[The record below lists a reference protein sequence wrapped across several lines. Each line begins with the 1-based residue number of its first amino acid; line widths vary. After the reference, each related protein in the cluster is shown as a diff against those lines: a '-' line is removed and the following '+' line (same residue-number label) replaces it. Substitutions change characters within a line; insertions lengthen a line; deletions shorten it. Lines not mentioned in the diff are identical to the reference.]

1 VIDVERL
8 VSIGRDHDLIIRL
21 ETRPGR
27 FVVDRTAFAS
37 AYPAERVNGDVEE
50 ALAVAVATGA
60 RRTTQQ
66 DIEFPIKQMVE
77 IAVRALSPGI
87 NDPFTAST
95 CVDQTS
101 SGLCE
106 LAGRKLPSPYVVDGD
121 DALRV
126 VHGDPVTWERLVGGA
141 FDQVRQCADF
151 HTTVYV
157 HLLESL
163 ARIAGCV
170 RSPERLDPLLREARL
185 VVEAAG
191 RNVEAEAD
199 RDVVEQRY
207 DALLTVAERV
217 RARLLTG

>member
-1 VIDVERL
+1 VARE
-8 VSIGRDHDLIIRL
+8 HDLVIRVQ
-21 ETRPGR
+21 TRPGR
-27 FVVDRTAFAS
+27 FVVGHSVFAS
-37 AYPAERVNGDVEE
+37 AYPAARVTEE
-50 ALAVAVATGA
+50 AIESICEALTTGS
-60 RRTTQQ
+60 RRTAQQ
-66 DIEFPIKQMVE
+66 DIEFPIRQMVE
-77 IAVRALSPGI
+77 IAVRALSPAI

-141 FDQVRQCADF
+141 FDQVRQCADS

-207 DALLTVAERV
+207 DALLTAAERI
-217 RARLLTG
+217 RASSVS